1 MTMPVPAPGPVQP
14 PAAVEAPADVEAEP
28 RYQVG
33 GLYLYE
39 YEAHL
44 PTPHKRVQLV
54 VVTEV
59 TPEGYARGLVLGHAD
74 DGAQFAPGQ
83 LDPLGT

>member
-1 MTMPVPAPGPVQP
+1 MTMPVPAPGPVEP
-14 PAAVEAPADVEAEP
+14 PADVEAAAP

-59 TPEGYARGLVLGHAD
+59 TPEGYARGLVLGHVD
-74 DGAQFAPGQ
+74 DAAQFAPGQ